1 VRDFRADSRAK
12 FRAANAALANQS
24 HLCLHRYSKEQD
36 VAVRT
41 IFAVSFAGA
50 LLTGAAFAASV
61 AQPKPAD
68 VLNTYSDLAQAMYED
83 SLTTGKALQAAVNAF
98 LADPTEAR
106 LVAARNAWKAARVPY
121 LQTEAFRFGNAIVD
135 DWEGEVNSWPLDEG
149 LIDYVSPSYG
159 KSSDENP
166 LYTLNIIAN
175 KQLRIGAKQLN
186 ASVID
191 KNLLRQLQHAQG
203 VEANVAT
210 GYHAIEFLLWGQD
223 LHGTGPGA
231 GERPAS
237 DYNVKA
243 CTHGNCDRRAQY
255 LKAVTD
261 LLVEDLADMAGN
273 WAASGKARKELA
285 AKGQNGGLSTILT
298 GIGSLSYGE
307 MAGERMKL
315 GLILHDPEEE
325 QDCFSDNTHNSH
337 YYDELGISGIW
348 RGRYTRVNGSVVQ
361 GPGFRDYVMAKNPD
375 VAKRMDD
382 RIADSLTKIKLIK
395 DTGDSGKMA
404 YDQMIGSGN
413 AAGNKLVQDAID
425 ALIAQTRADEAVVAA
440 LGLKI
445 SLEGSD
451 SLDNPSSVR

>member
-1 VRDFRADSRAK
+1 MRAMFGISLGCALLSGV
-12 FRAANAALANQS
+12 ALA
-24 HLCLHRYSKEQD
+24 
-36 VAVRT
+36 
-41 IFAVSFAGA
+41 
-50 LLTGAAFAASV
+50 ASI
-61 AQPKPAD
+61 APPKPAD
-68 VLNTYSDLAQAMYED
+68 VLKTYGDIAQAAYGD
-83 SLTTGKALQAAVNAF
+83 SLTTAKTLQAAVSAF
-98 LADPTEAR
+98 LADPTQAK
-106 LVAARNAWKAARVPY
+106 LVAARSAWKAARVPY
-121 LQTEAFRFGNAIVD
+121 LQTEAYRFGNAIVD
-135 DWEGEVNSWPLDEG
+135 EWEGEVNSWPLDEG
-149 LIDYVSPSYG
+149 LIDYVAASYG
-159 KSSDENP
+159 KTSDENP
-166 LYTLNIIAN
+166 LYTLNVIAN
-175 KQLRIGAKQLN
+175 KQIRIGAKQVN

-191 KNLLRQLQHAQG
+191 KNLLRQLQQAQG

-243 CTHGNCDRRAQY
+243 CTHANCDRRAQY

-261 LLVEDLADMAGN
+261 LLVEDLAVMAAD
-273 WAASGKARKELA
+273 WAPGGKARAQLSG
-285 AKGQNGGLSTILT
+285 KGLDGGLSTILT

-337 YYDELGISGIW
+337 YYDELGIANVW
-348 RGRYTRVNGSVVQ
+348 RGRYVRVDGSVVQ
-361 GPGFRDYVMAKNPD
+361 GPSFRDYATGKNVA

-382 RIADSLTKIKLIK
+382 RVADTLAKLKLIK

-404 YDQMIGSGN
+404 YDQMIGNGN
-413 AAGNKLVQDAID
+413 AAGNKMVQDAID

-445 SLEGSD
+445 ALEGSD
-451 SLDNPSSVR
+451 SLDNPSAVAR

>member
-1 VRDFRADSRAK
+1 MRAV
-12 FRAANAALANQS
+12 FP
-24 HLCLHRYSKEQD
+24 
-36 VAVRT
+36 VW
-41 IFAVSFAGA
+41 I
-50 LLTGAAFAASV
+50 AASLL
-61 AQPKPAD
+61 ASGTAMAAPAAAPKPAD
-68 VLNTYSDLAQAMYED
+68 VLNTYADIAHAAFED
-83 SLTTGKALQAAVNAF
+83 SLTTGKALQAAINAF
-98 LADPTEAR
+98 IADPSAAK
-106 LVAARNAWKAARVPY
+106 LAAARAAWKAARVPY
-121 LQTEAFRFGNAIVD
+121 LQTEAFRFGNPIVD
-135 DWEGEVNSWPLDEG
+135 NWEGEVNSWPLDEG
-149 LIDYVSPSYG
+149 LIDYVAASYG
-159 KSSDENP
+159 KTSDENP
-166 LYTLNIIAN
+166 LYTLNVIAN
-175 KQLRIGAKQLN
+175 KQIRVGAKQIN

-191 KNLLRQLQHAQG
+191 KSLLRQLQQAQG

-237 DYNVKA
+237 DYNTKA
-243 CTHGNCDRRAQY
+243 CTHANCDRRAQY
-255 LKAVTD
+255 LKAATD
-261 LLVEDLADMAGN
+261 LLVSDLSDMTAD
-273 WAASGKARKELA
+273 WAAGGKARAELA

-337 YYDELGISGIW
+337 YYDELGIANVWG
-348 RGRYTRVNGSVVQ
+348 GRYVRVDGRVVE
-361 GPGFRDYVMAKNPD
+361 GVSFRDYAAAKNAGA
-375 VAKRMDD
+375 AKRMDD
-382 RIADSLTKIKLIK
+382 RIADTLAKVKVIK

-413 AAGNKLVQDAID
+413 AAGNKMVQDAID

-451 SLDNPSSVR
+451 SLDNPASVTR

>member
-1 VRDFRADSRAK
+1 MRAIFAVPLACALLSG
-12 FRAANAALANQS
+12 AALA
-24 HLCLHRYSKEQD
+24 
-36 VAVRT
+36 
-41 IFAVSFAGA
+41 
-50 LLTGAAFAASV
+50 ASI
-61 AQPKPAD
+61 APPKPVD
-68 VLNTYSDLAQAMYED
+68 VLKTYSDIAQAAFGD
-83 SLTTGKALQAAVNAF
+83 SLTTAKALQAAVNAF
-98 LADPTEAR
+98 LADPSQAK
-106 LVAARNAWKAARVPY
+106 LIAARNAWKAARVPY
-121 LQTEAFRFGNAIVD
+121 LQSEAFRFGNAVVD

-149 LIDYVSPSYG
+149 LIDYVAASYG
-159 KSSDENP
+159 KTSDENP
-166 LYTLNIIAN
+166 LYTVNVIAN
-175 KQLRIGAKQLN
+175 KQIRIGSKQVN

-191 KNLLRQLQHAQG
+191 RNLLHQLQHAQG

-243 CTHGNCDRRAQY
+243 CTHGNCDRRGQY

-261 LLVEDLADMAGN
+261 LLVDDMAAM
-273 WAASGKARKELA
+273 AADWVPGGKARAELS
-285 AKGQNGGLSTILT
+285 GRGLDGGLSAILT

-337 YYDELGISGIW
+337 YYDELGIANVW
-348 RGRYTRVNGSVVQ
+348 RGRYVRVDGTVVQ
-361 GPGFRDYVMAKNPD
+361 GPSFRDYAAGKNIA

-382 RIADSLTKIKLIK
+382 RIADALAKVKLIK
-395 DTGDSGKMA
+395 DSGDSGKMA

-413 AAGNKLVQDAID
+413 AAGNKMVQDAID

-451 SLDNPSSVR
+451 SLDKTSAVAR